1 MVRRAM
7 DPHDR
12 LFCLM
17 SGLEEQTMVKTLVDV

>member
-1 MVRRAM
+1 M